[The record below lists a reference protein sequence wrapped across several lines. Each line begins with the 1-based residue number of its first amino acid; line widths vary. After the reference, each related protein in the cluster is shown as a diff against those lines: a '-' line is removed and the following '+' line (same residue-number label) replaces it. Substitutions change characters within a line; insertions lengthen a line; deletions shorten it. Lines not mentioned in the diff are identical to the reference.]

1 MKYFSV
7 FQAVLIRAPC
17 ALKNSDFQPLFGVS
31 RLGVEPINPFVVSVH
46 LVTVVKQILG
56 HPEFM
61 FAFVAFFCYGLA
73 ISLWFLRVLV
83 HFCSPS
89 VLGERGAFN

>member
-7 FQAVLIRAPC
+7 FQAGLIRGPC
-17 ALKNSDFQPLFGVS
+17 ALKNSNSSPLFGVS
-31 RLGVEPINPFVVSVH
+31 RLGVEPVNPFVVSVH

-56 HPEFM
+56 HSEFL
-61 FAFVAFFCYGLA
+61 FSFVAIFCYGLG

-83 HFCSPS
+83 LPVYLVNVVH
-89 VLGERGAFN
+89 LIDLQ